1 MRKPDFFIVGAPR
14 CGTASM
20 YAYLKQHPEVWVSIL
35 KEPHFF
41 GSDLS
46 PLPYAVRDEQLY
58 LELFAGAA
66 GRPRAGEA
74 SVWYLSSEKAPFE
87 IRAFAPEAR
96 IIVMLREPAQ
106 MAHSLYSLYTRTGNE
121 DLPTFGEALA
131 AEPERRRG
139 GRIPSGAYF
148 PEGLLYTDAA
158 RYAAKV
164 ERYFAVF
171 GRENV
176 LAIVFDDFVCDT
188 AGVYRRTLEF
198 LGVEPRFEAELDPRR
213 ARERVRMLAV
223 GQLRRASPE
232 VKRRLQLEGMKQHE
246 SASGRPLPSELAAR
260 LRQLFAEDV
269 SRLGA
274 LLGRD
279 LGAWTRGE
287 AVEPV
292 CGAATMQPGA
302 GVGEKPAPHGARLR
316 EVLES
321 VRVLKKIPAEIRA
334 KHERVETLE
343 RKFARWQKVRIPHLP
358 LEQRPY
364 NPVWADWFAA
374 ERARIAGALRRLE
387 GPGGPG
393 GPGAMIEHYGSTS
406 VPGLP
411 SKNIVDVAVGLDA
424 ACDRAAVDEALA
436 RIGYESY
443 GNSPIDPET
452 DWFWKLEGDRAFV
465 VHLCDRRR
473 PWLDDMVDL
482 RDYLRAHPPER
493 DRYSELKQ
501 RLAREKDQGFLQYTI
516 SKMTMWIDMIDK
528 AKEWRQAT
536 DAAAGSNSCKET

>member
-20 YAYLKQHPEVWVSIL
+20 YAYLKQHPEVYVSIL

-58 LELFAGAA
+58 LELFAGGAD
-66 GRPRAGEA
+66 RPRAGEA

-87 IRAFAPEAR
+87 IRAFAPAAR

-121 DLPTFGEALA
+121 DLPTFEEALA
-131 AEPERRRG
+131 AEPERRLG
-139 GRIPSGAYF
+139 GRIPPGAYF

-164 ERYFAVF
+164 ERYFTVF

-176 LAIVFDDFVCDT
+176 QAIVFDDFVRDT
-188 AGVYRRTLEF
+188 ATVYRRTLEF
-198 LGVEPRFEAELDPRR
+198 LGVDPRFEAELDPRR

-232 VKRRLQLEGMKQHE
+232 VRRRLQLEGMKQHE
-246 SASGRPLPSELAAR
+246 NASGRPLPAELAAR

-269 SRLGA
+269 SCLGA

-287 AVEPV
+287 EVEPAE
-292 CGAATMQPGA
+292 AAKA
-302 GVGEKPAPHGARLR
+302 GTAKPRESGNETPAPSGARLR

-343 RKFARWQKVRIPHLP
+343 RKFARWQKVRVPDLP

-364 NPVWADWFAA
+364 NPGWADWFAA
-374 ERARIAGALRRLE
+374 ERARIADALRR
-387 GPGGPG
+387 
-393 GPGAMIEHYGSTS
+393 PGAMIEHYGSTS

-436 RIGYESY
+436 RIGYEGY

-452 DWFWKLEGDRAFV
+452 DWFWRLEGDRAFV

-482 RDYLRAHPPER
+482 RDYLRAHPLER

-501 RLAREKDQGFLQYTI
+501 RLAREKDQGFLHYTI
-516 SKMTMWIDMIDK
+516 NKMTMWIDMIDK
-528 AKEWRQAT
+528 AKEWRAAT
-536 DAAAGSNSCKET
+536 ASAAASGHAREI